1 MKRHP
6 SLRRRA
12 GSFPR
17 GARASRGVAL
27 IEALIALTVLAVGVL
42 GTLYFQGFVM
52 SSATVSSQR
61 LEAALLADE
70 LIAMAHSDTANAGC
84 YANAG
89 VTACGS
95 AAAAAYMADWT
106 ARALARLPGAASH
119 LPVVN
124 FAADRTFTVT
134 LQWVQK
140 DGAVVR
146 NHTMATQIG
155 A

>member
-1 MKRHP
+1 MN
-6 SLRRRA
+6 RR
-12 GSFPR
+12 PR
-17 GARASRGVAL
+17 RVPGRPRSARASRGVAL
-27 IEALIALTVLAVGVL
+27 IEALVAVTVLAIGVL

-61 LEAALLADE
+61 LEASLLADE

-84 YANAG
+84 YANTG

-95 AAAAAYMADWT
+95 ATAAAYMADWT
-106 ARALARLPGAASH
+106 ARTLARLPGAASH

-124 FAADRTFTVT
+124 YAADRTFTVT